1 MNLTLTMPR
10 RSRARL
16 ALIAFLAAITALLC
30 APLTAFAAEAPIGV
44 AGTSHQLSI
53 TPPVW
58 TIVTGLLMPLV
69 IALVMK
75 ASASKTFK
83 GVVGIIAAAAAAI
96 VERATLAD
104 GHHVIS
110 AGLAL
115 DVLMVY
121 GPQLLSYLG
130 LWQHVDINQKIA
142 PTKGLG

>member
-1 MNLTLTMPR
+1 MKL
-10 RSRARL
+10 SR
-16 ALIAFLAAITALLC
+16 LIAALVAAFFAILAIPTM
-30 APLTAFAAEAPIGV
+30 AFAAEAPIGV

-53 TPPVW
+53 TPPAW

-75 ASASKTFK
+75 ASASPLFK
-83 GVVGIIAAAAAAI
+83 GVVGIVAAALAAI

-130 LWQHVDINQKIA
+130 LWSHANINAKIA

>member
-1 MNLTLTMPR
+1 MKL
-10 RSRARL
+10 SR
-16 ALIAFLAAITALLC
+16 LIAALVAALFAVLAIPAM
-30 APLTAFAAEAPIGV
+30 AFAADPVAPVGV

-75 ASASKTFK
+75 ASASPLFK
-83 GVVGIIAAAAAAI
+83 GVVGIVAAALAAI

-130 LWQHVDINQKIA
+130 LWSHANINAKIA
-142 PTKGLG
+142 PNVGLGPSNPA